1 MMLLIDADIP
11 AYRASSAHETEIEW
25 DTDVWS
31 IWTDIAKAKDYF
43 DDLIKKFCDDS
54 GCAEFKLCFTGDYN
68 FRKDVYPEYKT
79 NRKSRKPVGYSALKS
94 WAKEKYPFFE
104 KPMLEGDDCMG
115 ILQTKFKGKCGILS
129 MDKDMKTIPGEFY
142 HLDQK
147 LNGQWHTVTEEE
159 AFRNFLTQTLT
170 GDVTDGYPGCKGIGP
185 VSAAKLLDTKGV
197 SWETVKA
204 AFIKAKLTEEDALV
218 QARCA
223 RILHASDWD
232 FEKNE
237 PILWTP

>member
-1 MMLLIDADIP
+1 MLLLIDADIP
-11 AYRASSAHETEIEW
+11 AYRASAAYETEIEW
-25 DTDVWS
+25 ETDVWS

-54 GCAEFKLCFTGDYN
+54 GCEEFKLCFTGDHN
-68 FRKDVYPEYKT
+68 FRKDVYPAYKG
-79 NRKSRKPVGYSALKS
+79 NRKSRKPVGYNALKE
-94 WAKEKYPFFE
+94 WAKDKYPFFE
-104 KPMLEGDDCMG
+104 KPMLEGDDCLG
-115 ILQTKFKGKCGILS
+115 ILATKFKGRCGILS
-129 MDKDMKTIPGEFY
+129 MDKDMKTIPGKFF
-142 HLDQK
+142 HLNQK
-147 LNGQWHTVTEEE
+147 LDGKWFDVTEEE

-185 VSAAKLLDTKGV
+185 VSAAKLLDSKGCN
-197 SWETVKA
+197 WETVKA
-204 AFIKAKLTEEDALV
+204 AYIKAGLTEEDALT

-232 FEKNE
+232 FDKNE